1 MRMTTRVGVA
11 ALATLLAAAA
21 AQATTARFGGT
32 LEVKF
37 VGRADDGTRILLE
50 AVISAVADGTGGDAF
65 VLARTVPGLADIP
78 VLNALFRTRTDR
90 KAQFGSATGLF
101 VLITP
106 TILTDPAELQRGT
119 PGTARTPPI
128 TPPALAPG
136 ETTLGGVFKVARTFQ
151 RATLKAK
158 LKYEGVAQ
166 DGPVAGQTVKGK
178 VKFRFSGDRL

>member
-1 MRMTTRVGVA
+1 MRMTIRVGVA
-11 ALATLLAAAA
+11 ALAALLAAGV
-21 AQATTARFGGT
+21 AQATTAQFTGPLT
-32 LEVKF
+32 IKF
-37 VGRADDGTRILLE
+37 VGRADDGTQILLE
-50 AVISAVADGTGGDAF
+50 TVITGLADGTGGDAF
-65 VLARTVPGLADIP
+65 TLSRRVPGIGDLP
-78 VLNALFRTRTDR
+78 LLGALFRKRTDR

-106 TILTDPAELQRGT
+106 TILTDPAELQRGAS
-119 PGTARTPPI
+119 ARTPPI

-136 ETTLGGVFKVARTFQ
+136 ETTLGGVFKVDRTFQ

-158 LKYEGVAQ
+158 LKYEGIAQ